1 MEVRPES
8 QVAAEAVDRILA
20 SAESAIAAIRGR
32 TEQQL
37 RGIAADL
44 EARAAEEAAQRRAR
58 LERLRA
64 ELGERAAT
72 LAGAYR
78 AINEQLA
85 AVEAALAMGGA
96 GAGGE
101 TRRSEPVPPGATAV
115 KVTLRERQ
123 RIELAGDA
131 ASQIAQPPTIRG
143 QRARR
148 RRWLPWQREAA

>member
-1 MEVRPES
+1 MEARPES

-20 SAESAIAAIRGR
+20 SAEAAIAAIRGR

-44 EARAAEEAAQRRAR
+44 EARAAEEAAERRAR

-85 AVEAALAMGGA
+85 AVEAALALGGA
-96 GAGGE
+96 GAGGA
-101 TRRSEPVPPGATAV
+101 RRSGPVPPGATAV

-131 ASQIAQPPTIRG
+131 ASQIAQPTAIRE